1 MAYESVNPFNEQRL
15 KTFPEHSD
23 SEVEQVLAQADLA
36 YRQIWR
42 GLSFDDRAAVL
53 KRAVAELRA
62 NKDYFAKLV
71 TLEMGKLYREAC
83 DEVIDC
89 ADILEYYADHAA
101 GILAPTEIQV
111 KQGRAT
117 VTSAPLGVIFAIEP
131 WNYPYYQV
139 ARVVG
144 PNLMAGNT
152 VVMKHAPGVPQC
164 ALALEALLQNA
175 GASKGVYSNLF
186 VSNEQAEKIVA
197 DDRVRGVAL
206 TGSDRAGAAVAG
218 AAGKALKKSTMELGG
233 SDAFIVLDDA
243 NLDQAVKLAVKGRMH
258 NSGQACAGSK
268 RFILPESLADTFIE
282 QFRKQLDSL
291 LAGDPLDAETTLAP
305 LSSKAA
311 LDRAMQQIDDAV
323 AAGAKVL
330 MGGKRLDRT
339 GYFLAPTLLTNVTP
353 ENPAFL
359 QEFFAPVAMIFQVR
373 NETEA
378 LAIAN
383 DSPFGL
389 GGSVITTNPE
399 RGKRVAGQME
409 TGMVFINST
418 VVSVPELPFGGIKN
432 SGFGRELSDLGINEF
447 VSKKLVLVA
456 Q

>member
-62 NKDYFAKLV
+62 NKDHFAKLV
-71 TLEMGKLYREAC
+71 TMEMGKLYREAC
-83 DEVIDC
+83 DEVNDC
-89 ADILEYYADHAA
+89 ADILAYYADHAA

-243 NLDQAVKLAVKGRMH
+243 NLDQAVKLAVKGRMQ

-418 VVSVPELPFGGIKN
+418 VVSVPELPFGGIKD

>member
-1 MAYESVNPFNEQRL
+1 MAYESVNPFTEEHL
-15 KTFPEHSD
+15 KSFPEHSD
-23 SEVEQVLAQADLA
+23 SEVERVLEQADQA
-36 YRQIWR
+36 YRSTWR
-42 GLSFDDRAAVL
+42 TLSFENRSAVL
-53 KRAVAELRA
+53 KRAVGDLRA
-62 NKDYFAKLV
+62 NRQRFAKLV
-71 TLEMGKLYREAC
+71 TLEMGKLFHEAL
-83 DEVIDC
+83 DEVNDC

-101 GILAPTEIQV
+101 GILAATETEV

-117 VTSAPLGVIFAIEP
+117 ISSVPLGVIFAIEP

-164 ALALEALLQNA
+164 ALAFEALLHDA
-175 GASKGVYSNLF
+175 GAPKGVYTNLF

-197 DDRVRGVAL
+197 DARVRGVAL
-206 TGSDRAGAAVAG
+206 TGSERAGAAVAG

-233 SDAFIVLDDA
+233 SDAFIVLEDA
-243 NLDQAVKLAVKGRMH
+243 NMEEAVKLAVKGRMQ

-268 RFILPESLADTFIE
+268 RFIVHDSLAEAFVAKFKE
-282 QFRKQLDSL
+282 ALEGLSP
-291 LAGDPLDAETTLAP
+291 GDPLDEGTTLAP
-305 LSSKAA
+305 LSSKSA
-311 LDRAMQQIDDAV
+311 LERALQQLEDAV
-323 AAGAKVL
+323 AGGAKVL
-330 MGGKRLDRT
+330 IGGKRLDRA
-339 GYFLAPTLLTNVTP
+339 GYFLAPTLLVDVEP
-353 ENPAFL
+353 SNPVFH
-359 QEFFAPVAMIFQVR
+359 QEFFAPVAMIFRVK

-389 GGSVITTNPE
+389 GGSVVTTSPE
-399 RGKRVAGQME
+399 RGRRVAELME

-447 VSKKLVLVA
+447 VSKKLVLA
-456 Q
+456 AR

>member
-1 MAYESVNPFNEQRL
+1 MAYESVNPFTEQHL
-15 KTFPEHSD
+15 KSFAEHSD
-23 SEVEQVLAQADLA
+23 GDVEQVLAHANAA
-36 YRQIWR
+36 YRQTWR
-42 GLSFDDRAAVL
+42 GLSFEDRGAVL
-53 KRAVAELRA
+53 KRAVADLRSNA
-62 NKDYFAKLV
+62 DHFAKLV
-71 TLEMGKLYREAC
+71 TLEMGKLFREAC
-83 DEVIDC
+83 DEVNDC

-101 GILAPTEIQV
+101 SILAPTQIEV

-117 VTSAPLGVIFAIEP
+117 VTSGPLGVIFGIEP

-164 ALALEALLQNA
+164 ALALEALLENA
-175 GASKGVYSNLF
+175 GAPKGVYSNLF

-197 DDRVRGVAL
+197 DARVRGVAL
-206 TGSDRAGAAVAG
+206 TGSERAGAAVAA

-243 NLDQAVKLAVKGRMH
+243 DLDQAVKLGVKGRMQ

-268 RFILPESLADTFIE
+268 RFIVHESLADTFIAR
-282 QFRKQLDSL
+282 FRQELDALSP
-291 LAGDPLDAETTLAP
+291 GDPFDAQTTLAP
-305 LSSKAA
+305 LSSKSA
-311 LDRAMQQIDDAV
+311 LDRALQQIEEAV
-323 AAGAKVL
+323 TAGAKVL

-339 GYFLAPTLLTNVTP
+339 GYFLAPTLLTNIAP
-353 ENPAFL
+353 GNPAFH
-359 QEFFAPVAMIFQVR
+359 QEFFAPVAMAFRVQ

-378 LAIAN
+378 LGIAN

-418 VVSVPELPFGGIKN
+418 VVSVPELPFGGVKN

>member
-1 MAYESVNPFNEQRL
+1 MAYESVNPFTEQQMQ
-15 KTFPEHSD
+15 TFAEHSD
-23 SEVEQVLAQADLA
+23 NDVEQVLAQAEAA
-36 YRQIWR
+36 YRRTWR
-42 GLSFDDRAAVL
+42 GLSFKDRGAVL
-53 KRAVAELRA
+53 KKAVAELRA
-62 NKDYFAKLV
+62 NRDQFARLV

-83 DEVIDC
+83 DEVNDC

-101 GILAPTEIQV
+101 DILAPTEIQV
-111 KQGRAT
+111 KQGQAT
-117 VTSAPLGVIFAIEP
+117 VTSGPLGVIFAIEP

-152 VVMKHAPGVPQC
+152 VVVKHALGVPQC
-164 ALALEALLQNA
+164 ALALEALLKNA
-175 GASKGVYSNLF
+175 GAPKGVYSNLF

-206 TGSDRAGAAVAG
+206 TGSERAGAAVAG

-243 NLDQAVKLAVKGRMH
+243 NLDQAVKLAVKGRMQ

-268 RFILPESLADTFIE
+268 RFIVHESLADTFIA
-282 QFRKQLDSL
+282 QFRQELESL
-291 LAGDPLDAETTLAP
+291 SSGDPLDAETTLAP
-305 LSSKAA
+305 LSSKSA
-311 LDRAMQQIDDAV
+311 LDRALQQIEEAV
-323 AAGAKVL
+323 ATGARVL
-330 MGGKRLDRT
+330 MGGKRLNRA
-339 GYFLAPTLLTNVTP
+339 GYFLEPTLLTDVEP
-353 ENPAFL
+353 SNPAFH
-359 QEFFAPVAMIFQVR
+359 QEFFAPVAMIFRVQ

-399 RGKRVAGQME
+399 RGKLVADRME

-418 VVSVPELPFGGIKN
+418 VVSVPELPFGGVKN

>member
-62 NKDYFAKLV
+62 NKDHFAKLV

-83 DEVIDC
+83 DEVNDC

-243 NLDQAVKLAVKGRMH
+243 NLDQAVKLAVKGRMQ

>member
-1 MAYESVNPFNEQRL
+1 MRSVNPFNEQRL

-23 SEVEQVLAQADLA
+23 SEVEHVLAQADLA
-36 YRQIWR
+36 YRKIWR

-62 NKDYFAKLV
+62 NRDHVAKLV

-83 DEVIDC
+83 DELNDC

-101 GILAPTEIQV
+101 GMLAPTEIQV

-243 NLDQAVKLAVKGRMH
+243 NLDQAVKLAVKGRMQ

-339 GYFLAPTLLTNVTP
+339 GYFLAPTLL
-353 ENPAFL
+353 
-359 QEFFAPVAMIFQVR
+359 
-373 NETEA
+373 
-378 LAIAN
+378 
-383 DSPFGL
+383 D
-389 GGSVITTNPE
+389 E
-399 RGKRVAGQME
+399 RHA
-409 TGMVFINST
+409 
-418 VVSVPELPFGGIKN
+418 
-432 SGFGRELSDLGINEF
+432 
-447 VSKKLVLVA
+447 
-456 Q
+456 